1 MKKIFSLLA
10 GMLFAVCTFAQKNID
25 LSIQLLSPAAN
36 TTYNNLMPGD
46 SMVYAYVITNNGTDA
61 VTGSD
66 TLFIFTDLNP
76 MITPQGYASILTVT
90 PQIILPGTSDTIR
103 VSYHEGDPFAS
114 WFIHFPVDNT
124 VATWVAVCGKSED
137 DLPFNDPGYNSF
149 TDIWDPAFSLADLTG
164 NNVDTNQQISFVSP
178 QVESLDVSVYNNQP
192 AVINTLNGS
201 LQLQATILPAN
212 ASQDVTWSLSPSG
225 LALISGG
232 NFATVSAIANG
243 TVWAKATSVANPA
256 MTDSILITISAQTAD
271 SIVVATTGGTA
282 AVINTPSGTL
292 QLQSDVFPAGYFQ
305 GVAWF
310 ITPVDGAATITSQGL
325 VTAVADGTVWAKAVS
340 LINPFLADSLMITIA
355 QASSIPDIAQLLGLQ
370 IFPNPA
376 NDAVTV
382 SVRNRH
388 APLSLVVTDVK
399 GSILAS
405 YNFRKNGLQ
414 TPLAIPLKQWAP
426 GIYFLQ
432 MKGKDIQYTGRI
444 MKQ

>member
-1 MKKIFSLLA
+1 MKKIFTLLA

-25 LSIQLLSPAAN
+25 LSVQLLSPAGN
-36 TTYNNLMPGD
+36 TLYHNMMPGD
-46 SMVYAYVITNNGTDA
+46 SMIYSYRITNNGPDT
-61 VTGSD
+61 VTASD
-66 TLFIFTDLNP
+66 TLFIFTDMNP
-76 MITPQGYASILTVT
+76 MITAQGYASIVILTT
-90 PQIILPGTSDTIR
+90 QTILPGTSDTINM
-103 VSYHEGDPFAS
+103 SYKEGNSFAG
-114 WFIHFPVDNT
+114 WFINFPVDDT
-124 VATWVAVCGKSED
+124 VSTWAAVCGKSED
-137 DLPFNDPGYNSF
+137 DLPFNDPGYNSLV
-149 TDIWDPAFSLADLTG
+149 DIWTSGFSMADIAG
-164 NNVDTNQQISFVSP
+164 NNRDTNFQVMFGYAP
-178 QVESLDVSVYNNQP
+178 VESLDVSVYNNQP
-192 AVINTLNGS
+192 AVINTWNGA
-201 LQLQATILPAN
+201 LAIQATVLPAN
-212 ASQDVTWSLSPSG
+212 ANQQVTWSLTPSS

-232 NFATVSAIANG
+232 NFATLSAIANG
-243 TVWAKATSVANPA
+243 VLWAKATSVADPS

-271 SIVVATTGGTA
+271 SIVVATTGGAA

-325 VTAVADGTVWAKAVS
+325 VTAVADGKVWAKAVS
-340 LINPFLADSLMITIA
+340 LINPFMADSLMITIA
-355 QASSIPDIAQLLGLQ
+355 QTSSIPDVAQSLGLQ

-388 APLSLVVTDVK
+388 VPLSLVVTDVK

-405 YNFRKNGLQ
+405 YNFRENGLQ
-414 TPLAIPLKQWAP
+414 TPFAIPLKQWVP

-432 MKGKDIQYTGRI
+432 IKGKNIQYTGRI